1 MTTTGFGFVTP
12 HSMVAQCIVMSQ
24 ELMSVL
30 FAQIVLGVGIQ
41 SVAVK
46 MDMKSNPGKFA
57 LLDTNS
63 MEENI
68 GKILSGHMSDVSSR
82 NGGDDASSDFGQPGA
97 NTSFSDEDT
106 LSDLRVEKRTRL
118 KDKSKGLARFSTA
131 RGADD
136 AAVPQ
141 RRPSDVVS
149 DLMDRIS
156 QLELAMDKC

>member
-1 MTTTGFGFVTP
+1 MG
-12 HSMVAQCIVMSQ
+12 
-24 ELMSVL
+24 
-30 FAQIVLGVGIQ
+30 
-41 SVAVK
+41 
-46 MDMKSNPGKFA
+46 
-57 LLDTNS
+57 DTNS

-141 RRPSDVVS
+141 RRPSDVGS
-149 DLMDRIS
+149 DIAVGVGHGQVLNCVPQMVTLKHKRGVM
-156 QLELAMDKC
+156 LFP